1 MDYEKFSRLYRRR
14 FDEGRIEV
22 WDTIQTYN
30 NKKKKKNQVGH
41 LYWELN
47 NVLRQNQYVIFVWH
61 PES

>member
-30 NKKKKKNQVGH
+30 NKKKKKKSGGPFILGAQQCLATKPVCYIRMA
-41 LYWELN
+41 L
-47 NVLRQNQYVIFVWH
+47 
-61 PES
+61 